1 MKEADKQLYKMF
13 FHGESSA
20 VSEVVTRFRNELTLF
35 VNCYL
40 HDINQAE
47 DIVSDT
53 FVRVILKKPKLKN
66 ENHFKTYIY
75 TIAKNL
81 SVDYIRKKRQEV
93 SFCEN
98 YHGAIIDEIVVT
110 QEKTELCE
118 AISKL
123 KDEYRLII
131 YLKYY
136 DNFSTDEIAKIVKKN
151 KKYVYNVVERAK
163 KQLKNLLGGEE
174 NIWKI

>member
-1 MKEADKQLYKMF
+1 MKKADKQLYKMF

-20 VSEVVTRFRNELTLF
+20 VSEVVAKFRNELTLF

-47 DIVSDT
+47 DIVSDA
-53 FVRVILKKPKLKN
+53 FVRVIIKKPKLKD

-81 SVDYIRKKRQEV
+81 AVDYIRKKRREV

-98 YHGAIIDEIVVT
+98 YQGTIIDEIVVT

-163 KQLKNLLGGEE
+163 KQLKNLLGGEN
-174 NIWKI
+174 NI